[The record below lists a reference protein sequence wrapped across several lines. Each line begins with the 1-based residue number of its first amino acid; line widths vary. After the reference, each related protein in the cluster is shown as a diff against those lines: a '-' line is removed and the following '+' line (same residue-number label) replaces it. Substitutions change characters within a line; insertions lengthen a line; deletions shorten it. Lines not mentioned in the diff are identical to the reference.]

1 MVLYLLFFS
10 IYYFRLEGTS
20 AVALA
25 YNGKLVS
32 IMRRPEFYPHRK
44 EERCARTF
52 GTTDDN
58 HPMIKVCVDYL
69 LIWPWNAVNA

>member
-1 MVLYLLFFS
+1 MYSQSALSLEMRIAEFTQPPLNY
-10 IYYFRLEGTS
+10 RLEGSS
-20 AVALA
+20 AIALV

-58 HPMIKVCVDYL
+58 HPMIKVCKS
-69 LIWPWNAVNA
+69 

>member
-1 MVLYLLFFS
+1 MPQSRETLYLTGMHDFL
-10 IYYFRLEGTS
+10 FRLEGCS

-25 YNGKLVS
+25 FNGKLVS

-52 GTTDDN
+52 GTTDEN
-58 HPMIKVCVDYL
+58 HPMIKVYM
-69 LIWPWNAVNA
+69 N